1 MKKALSV
8 TDICRKSYDTLPFEG
23 AWLDAFGC
31 PERVGTWLIWGSS
44 GSGKSTF
51 AVQLCRELSRF
62 GKVLY
67 DSLEEG
73 TSLTFRNKIAQLQDV
88 ERGRLQ
94 VVSETMDVLTQRLAK
109 RRSADFV
116 VIDSFQYT
124 GLDYRSYLAFKKAH
138 TNKLLIFISHADGRN
153 PSGRAAKSVMYDAA
167 LKIWVE
173 GYRAFSKGRFI
184 GENGGVYTIWEEGAQ
199 IIGGVDIHSPVPI
212 EF

>member
-1 MKKALSV
+1 MRKALSV
-8 TDICRKSYDTLPFEG
+8 TDICRKNYETFPFEG
-23 AWLDAFGC
+23 AWLEAFGC
-31 PERVGTWLIWGSS
+31 PERVGTWIVWGQS

-88 ERGRLQ
+88 ERGRFL
-94 VVSETMDVLTQRLAK
+94 VVSEPMEALKERLAK

-116 VIDSFQYT
+116 IIDSFQYT
-124 GLDYRSYLAFKKAH
+124 GLDYRSYLALKQTLAS
-138 TNKLLIFISHADGRN
+138 KLLILISHADGKL
-153 PSGRAAKSVMYDAA
+153 PSGRAAKSVMYDAS

-173 GYRAFSKGRFI
+173 GYRAYSKGRFI
-184 GENGGVYTIWEEGAQ
+184 GENGGVYTIWEEGSQ
-199 IIGGVDIHSPVPI
+199 IIGLNNR
-212 EF
+212 

>member
-1 MKKALSV
+1 MRKALSV

-31 PERVGTWLIWGSS
+31 PERVGTWIVWGGS

-73 TSLTFRNKIAQLQDV
+73 VSLTFRNKIDQLKYI

-94 VVSETMDVLTQRLAK
+94 VVSESTDALAQRLAK

-116 VIDSFQYT
+116 IIDSFQYT
-124 GLDYRSYLAFKKAH
+124 GLDYRSYLEFRRMYPG
-138 TNKLLIFISHADGRN
+138 KLLIFISHADGKF

-199 IIGGVDIHSPVPI
+199 VVGVKN
-212 EF
+212 

>member
-1 MKKALSV
+1 MRKALSV
-8 TDICRKSYDTLPFEG
+8 TDICRKSYETLPFEG
-23 AWLDAFGC
+23 AWLEAFGC
-31 PERVGTWLIWGSS
+31 PERVGTWMVWGQS

-88 ERGRLQ
+88 ERGRFQ
-94 VVSETMDVLTQRLAK
+94 VVSEPMDALKDRLSK

-116 VIDSFQYT
+116 IIDSFQYT
-124 GLDYRSYLAFKKAH
+124 GLDYRSYLALKQTLAS
-138 TNKLLIFISHADGRN
+138 KLLILISHADGKL
-153 PSGRAAKSVMYDAA
+153 PSGRAAKSVMYDAS

-173 GYRAFSKGRFI
+173 GYRAYSKGRFI
-184 GENGGVYTIWEEGAQ
+184 GENGGVYTIWDEGAQ
-199 IIGGVDIHSPVPI
+199 IIGS
-212 EF
+212 

>member
-1 MKKALSV
+1 MRKALSV
-8 TDICRKSYDTLPFEG
+8 TDICRKSYETLPFEG
-23 AWLDAFGC
+23 AWLEAFGC
-31 PERVGTWLIWGSS
+31 PERTGTWIVWGQS

-73 TSLTFRNKIAQLQDV
+73 TGLTFRNKIAQLQDV
-88 ERGRLQ
+88 ERGRFQ
-94 VVSETMDVLTQRLAK
+94 VVSETMEALKERLAK

-124 GLDYRSYLAFKKAH
+124 GLDYRSYLEFRKAH
-138 TNKLLIFISHADGRN
+138 AGKLLIFISHADGKF

-173 GYRAFSKGRFI
+173 GYRAFSKGRFF
-184 GENGGVYTIWEEGAQ
+184 GENGGVYTIWEEGSQ
-199 IIGGVDIHSPVPI
+199 IIGLNNR
-212 EF
+212 